1 MTTPRVAV
9 LFGGPSSEHEVSRA
23 SAEQVMQALENKP
36 FQVQPVFITREEKW
50 QVYPSRLSLAA
61 DTPSVVL
68 ATDQV
73 HDYLPFHFDTAFIA
87 LHGTFG
93 EDGTVQRILDRST
106 LPYQGSGPRASRVA
120 FDKAETQRR
129 LRRVGLSIPEYMVLT
144 RAEWV
149 ATRARK
155 IRQLI
160 MVFGSSLVVKPVSEG
175 SSVGVVVTHTAAD
188 LTDAIEHISTR
199 YDRFMVQRYIRGT
212 EVTCAVVEFDDDV
225 AALPPTLIR
234 PRQARFFDYQ
244 AKYTPGATEE
254 ITPAPLAPQALAYV
268 QAVALKVH
276 RTLQLRDYSRTD
288 IIIGQGGVWVLE
300 VNTLP
305 GITETSLLPQAA
317 AAFGVTFTDLIEHL
331 VQRSLSRPEV
341 IELS

>member
-23 SAEQVMQALENKP
+23 TAEQVMRALEDRP
-36 FQVQPVFITREEKW
+36 FRVQPVFITRDEKW
-50 QVYPSRLSLAA
+50 QVYPSQLGLAA

-68 ATDQV
+68 ATEQV
-73 HDYLPFHFDTAFIA
+73 HDYLPFHFDAAFIA

-149 ATRARK
+149 AARAHK
-155 IRQLI
+155 VRQLM
-160 MVFGSSLVVKPVSEG
+160 MVFGPSLVVKPVEEG
-175 SSVGVVVTHTAAD
+175 SSVGVVITHTAAD

-199 YDRFMVQRYIRGT
+199 YDRFMVQQYIRGT
-212 EVTCAVVEFDDDV
+212 EVTCAVVDFDDGV

-234 PRQARFFDYQ
+234 PRQARFFDYH

-254 ITPAPLAPQALAYV
+254 ITPAPLEPQALAYV

-276 RTLQLRDYSRTD
+276 RTLGLRDYSRTD
-288 IIIGQGGVWVLE
+288 MIIGRGSVWVLE

-305 GITETSLLPQAA
+305 GMTQTSLVPQAA
-317 AAFGVTFTDLIEHL
+317 AAFGVPFEELVEHL
-331 VQRSLSRPEV
+331 VHRSLSRPEV
-341 IELS
+341 VELS